1 MESNRKRKGFM
12 RSKLVMTLYRAT
24 KPTTSTLI
32 SGKVKPDPFPS
43 HASVDYIVEGK
54 SIPHTATKQRM
65 MDMKKKGD
73 EAAEVGAHAS
83 DGVSG
88 GGEDSV
94 DKRAALYI
102 SRVQERIRL
111 QRAESERRQR

>member
-1 MESNRKRKGFM
+1 MESNRKRKGFI
-12 RSKLVMTLYRAT
+12 RSKLVMTLYRAARPPAL
-24 KPTTSTLI
+24 KPV
-32 SGKVKPDPFPS
+32 SGKVNPDPFPS

-54 SIPHTATKQRM
+54 CTASTATKQRATET
-65 MDMKKKGD
+65 KKKGE
-73 EAAEVGAHAS
+73 EAVEAGAHAN
-83 DGVSG
+83 DGANG

-94 DKRAALYI
+94 DKKAALYI